1 MILIGYKKDSMSKI
15 NYIDDK
21 DLYGRLEL
29 LTGNKLFLR
38 LRNAVDHFDADF
50 SDAFSIGQLKSKR
63 WLVKEL
69 ENISENQFLGLG
81 TIFLCAGWYGTLA
94 AMLFDS
100 TCSIKKIRSFDIDET
115 CWQRADTI
123 NRNKVKE
130 QWKFKAVTQD
140 IHEITFDQPHTYNAW
155 SKTENQDVTLT
166 DICDTVIN
174 TSCEHIHNFKDW
186 YGKIPKGKLVVMQSN
201 NYDQLEEHVN
211 CAKDLEEF
219 ETQTPMTKCLY
230 NGTLDLIKYT
240 RYMRIGIR

>member
-1 MILIGYKKDSMSKI
+1 
-15 NYIDDK
+15 
-21 DLYGRLEL
+21 
-29 LTGNKLFLR
+29 
-38 LRNAVDHFDADF
+38 
-50 SDAFSIGQLKSKR
+50 
-63 WLVKEL
+63 VKEL

-81 TIFLCAGWYGTLA
+81 TVFLCAGWYGTLA

-100 TCSIKKIRSFDIDET
+100 TCDIKKIRSFDLDET
-115 CWQRADTI
+115 CWQIADTI

-140 IHEITFDQPHTYNAW
+140 IHEITFDQPHTYSAW

-186 YGKIPKGKLVVMQSN
+186 YAKIPKGKLVVMQSN